1 MNCYLMIYR
10 ENSRKGEALKPFG
23 ALDNAVLLSLVANLA
38 QLIGRI

>member
-23 ALDNAVLLSLVANLA
+23 ALDNVAIPSLVASLA